1 MLNDGEGRIRGMITF
16 AGNPVLSTP
25 NGTKLDAAFQSL
37 EFMVSIDS
45 YVNETTR
52 HADIILPPV
61 SPLERDHYDLVFR
74 ILAVRNTA
82 RYAPAV
88 FDPPPDSNHDWE
100 ILHELN
106 GRLHRLRHGRRF
118 SFSIRQW
125 LRYRFGPRGL
135 LALAF
140 QLGKRNFKRRYGR
153 SGMSLKELIRNP
165 HGIDLGPL
173 QPCLP
178 GRLPKQQK
186 HVDLAPSVLV
196 KDVARL
202 HAQIK
207 GQKSTKDFLLIGRR
221 DLRSNNSWM
230 HNSSKLMSGKGRCFL
245 FMNPTDADRME
256 IHDLQRV
263 RITSNVGSVETS
275 VKLTDEI
282 MPGVASLPH
291 GFGHHRPGIKLRVA
305 QQNAGVSINDLT
317 DDNRIDELCGNAAF
331 CGEPVDVR
339 PV

>member
-37 EFMVSIDS
+37 EFMVSINF

-125 LRYRFGPRGL
+125 LRRWPRGL

-140 QLGKRNFKRRYGR
+140 QLGKRNFKRRYGQYNIV
-153 SGMSLKELIRNP
+153 S
-165 HGIDLGPL
+165 
-173 QPCLP
+173 
-178 GRLPKQQK
+178 
-186 HVDLAPSVLV
+186 
-196 KDVARL
+196 
-202 HAQIK
+202 
-207 GQKSTKDFLLIGRR
+207 KS
-221 DLRSNNSWM
+221 
-230 HNSSKLMSGKGRCFL
+230 
-245 FMNPTDADRME
+245 
-256 IHDLQRV
+256 
-263 RITSNVGSVETS
+263 
-275 VKLTDEI
+275 
-282 MPGVASLPH
+282 
-291 GFGHHRPGIKLRVA
+291 
-305 QQNAGVSINDLT
+305 
-317 DDNRIDELCGNAAF
+317 
-331 CGEPVDVR
+331 
-339 PV
+339 